1 MTTYSERLRDME
13 ARHAVA
19 PKREYLSNAEYAKLK
34 GALTRA
40 KNSGDDQKVL
50 TAVEKA
56 VERFDAT
63 SWPDNWSSWRRA
75 LEDASQDA
83 RMTAHNADADEY
95 ERLMA
100 LSDELYA
107 ASMVLF
113 RF

>member
-1 MTTYSERLRDME
+1 MTTYTERLRDVE
-13 ARHAVA
+13 ARQAAA

-40 KNSGDDQKVL
+40 KNSGDGRKVL
-50 TAVEKA
+50 AAVEKA

-63 SWPDNWSSWRRA
+63 IWPDSWASWRIA

-83 RMTAHNADADEY
+83 RMAAHDADADEY
-95 ERLMA
+95 DRLMA

-107 ASMVLF
+107 ASHILF